1 MTAAKAGLNPGLG
14 ESMPRSSRIVLISI
28 LFSLA
33 ALLPATAQEQKKR
46 EPLTEDEIIQL
57 LQGGVPADRIQS
69 LAQEFGISFQMTA
82 AAERDLRGAGAPEA
96 LLQALRGAIPKPAAP
111 KPSKP
116 EPTPPAASPPILS
129 IESTPG
135 GAQVFVD
142 DELIARTS
150 AEGRLK
156 IPALAPGKHRL
167 RLAHDGYRDFEMPIE
182 LGSTGTTTVVA
193 TLQAAEATPPS
204 PPKPQPAASRPVP
217 KAYLGV
223 LIMNLTPESAK
234 IFAAPDASGTLVGE
248 VDPKG
253 PAAAAGLKPGD
264 VVRSFNGRALA
275 NADELRGLVGAEQPD
290 TEIELGILRNG
301 SALSLQARLAAPPAE
316 ARVTSLRVDQGP
328 LAGLTL
334 TELTDFWRR
343 FLGLPADTRGVIVN
357 AVEQNTPAAT
367 AGITSGDVIEQL
379 NREKIGSLD
388 DFRAL
393 AERAQGNLFLH
404 LYRQGKEFQIL
415 IHGAK

>member
-1 MTAAKAGLNPGLG
+1 MAAAKAGLNPGLG

-46 EPLTEDEIIQL
+46 EPLTEDEIIRL
-57 LQGGVPADRIQS
+57 LQGGVSADRIQS

-82 AAERDLRGAGAPEA
+82 AAERDLRDAGAPES
-96 LLQALRGAIPKPAAP
+96 LLQALQGIVPRPAAP
-111 KPSKP
+111 KPNKP
-116 EPTPPAASPPILS
+116 ESTTPAASPPILS

-156 IPALAPGKHRL
+156 IPSLAPGKHRL

-182 LGSTGTTTVVA
+182 LGSTGTATVVA
-193 TLQAAEATPPS
+193 TLQAAEAVPPA
-204 PPKPQPAASRPVP
+204 PPKPQPATARPAP

-223 LIMNLTPESAK
+223 MIMNLTPESAK
-234 IFAAPDASGTLVGE
+234 IFAAPDTSGTLVGE

-253 PAAAAGLKPGD
+253 PAATAGLKPGD
-264 VVRSFNGRALA
+264 VVRSFNGQALK
-275 NADELRGLVGAEQPD
+275 NGEDLVSLVGSEEPG
-290 TEIELGILRNG
+290 TEIGLGILRNG
-301 SALSLQARLAAPPAE
+301 SALSLQVRLAAPPAE
-316 ARVTSLRVDQGP
+316 ARVTSFRVGQGP

-334 TELTDFWRR
+334 TELTDFWRKI
-343 FLGLPADTRGVIVN
+343 LVLPAETHGVIVS
-357 AVEQNTPAAT
+357 AVEPNTPTAN
-367 AGITSGDVIEQL
+367 AGITSGDIVEQL

-393 AERAQGNLFLH
+393 AERARGNVFLH

-415 IHGAK
+415 IRGAK